1 MTCLELLQS
10 TKPSDMILCDASEK
24 KSTSDSGGIVE
35 VSDAAPAQPTDT
47 TVLVDSSTQKD
58 PPTED
63 VREGKK
69 KPRIA

>member
-1 MTCLELLQS
+1 
-10 TKPSDMILCDASEK
+10 MILCDASEK

-69 KPRIA
+69 KPCIA